1 MGSDMVKRGSKEIFT
16 VDIEKEI
23 YDICKK
29 KAELGRYTV
38 KEYINNILRRDTD
51 RTKILLKSMP
61 NLSMGGY
68 QKNKFIFVN
77 DKNADVEDGVVDVYV
92 GARGDLYCELCQSYD
107 CEHAQFAALQP
118 EASELIKHDKKH
130 ESVY

>member
-1 MGSDMVKRGSKEIFT
+1 MVKRGSKEIFT

-51 RTKILLKSMP
+51 RAKILLKSMP
-61 NLSMGGY
+61 RLSMAGY
-68 QKNKFIFVN
+68 KKNSMIFVG
-77 DKNADVEDGVVDVYV
+77 DKEVDDGSADVFV
-92 GARGDLYCELCQSYD
+92 GSRGELFCEFCESYD
-107 CEHAQFAALQP
+107 CEHVQFAALQP
-118 EASELIKHDKKH
+118 EAAELLSYDKKH
-130 ESVY
+130 KQ